1 MQLVSTTVRHF
12 RLLPTVASL
21 IDPCLMPILAD
32 LHRLLMLHSYR
43 RTRVLRF
50 DLILHRP
57 QPQQVD
63 NTCLGLFMH
72 HYRQFLDQRVSGMQ
86 YLWVRSDQPG
96 IGTAYRLV
104 FLLDAAESCGT
115 PELLEAACRC
125 WHEATGMSGSFDPCC
140 TKTYRFPIGNGIVIN
155 TDEADWG
162 DAFAYAFRWASCI
175 SLAHGVGLQPFG
187 IRPFGC
193 SIPASEPVSL
203 LRPA

>member
-1 MQLVSTTVRHF
+1 MQLATTSDRRF
-12 RLLPTVASL
+12 RFLPIAG
-21 IDPCLMPILAD
+21 DAHNPCLLQVLAD
-32 LHRLLMLHSYR
+32 LHRLLTVHSYR

-50 DLILHRP
+50 DLILHCP
-57 QPQQVD
+57 QSNQID
-63 NTCLGLFMH
+63 NACLGLFMH
-72 HYRQFLDQRVSGMQ
+72 GYWEFLSGLGIERQYV
-86 YLWVRSDQPG
+86 WTRSDCLDG
-96 IGTAYRLV
+96 SFAYRMV
-104 FLLDAAESCGT
+104 FMLDADGMDTA

-193 SIPASEPVSL
+193 SIPAPEPVTL
-203 LRPA
+203 LRLA